1 MPTHASPRYDKTEL
15 AVRNVRA
22 FHDDN
27 LILGNSARILYGW
40 DRGHGHVL
48 LCSLGFVWLPAGRM
62 GVAYYVPMYAMHKD
76 DPKGFTI
83 WMAALSSRTLAWES
97 GHTKTF
103 SHHLFFLKQRSGRY
117 ETSLMCGVY
126 S

>member
-1 MPTHASPRYDKTEL
+1 MSTHSQNPYDKTEL

-27 LILGNSARILYGW
+27 LILGIPQGFFMGGIVVMVMSY
-40 DRGHGHVL
+40 L
-48 LCSLGFVWLPAGRM
+48 LFGFFWLPPVM
-62 GVAYYVPMYAMHKD
+62 GVAYYAPMYAMHKD

-97 GHTKTF
+97 GTRTPF
-103 SHHLFFLKQRSGRY
+103 PIIVLS
-117 ETSLMCGVY
+117 
-126 S
+126 